1 MLARLR
7 PAAKTESDQG
17 FTLIE
22 LLVVMIIIGILA
34 AIAIPVFLSQR
45 QKAQDTATKADVSS
59 IAKEIQ
65 TYFVDNTAQPQATAV
80 AITGSGS
87 AAKYQFTAV
96 AAGTAIDIGRVSQ
109 PSITVDSQGYNAST
123 PSTKWCVALINT
135 QGSGSKIWKYSA
147 TGGLQQL
154 PAATAAGAGCVS
166 GTDY

>member
-59 IAKEIQ
+59 LAKEIQ
-65 TYFVDNTAQPQATAV
+65 TYFVDNSTAPAAANQV
-80 AITGSGS
+80 AI
-87 AAKYQFTAV
+87 
-96 AAGTAIDIGRVSQ
+96 AGNQYTFNGANVGRVSQ
-109 PSITVDSQGYNAST
+109 GTITVKSQGYNAQT
-123 PSTKWCVALINT
+123 PSSKWCIALVNSA
-135 QGSGSKIWKYSA
+135 GANGGIWKYSA
-147 TGGLQQL
+147 ANGLQ
-154 PAATAAGAGCVS
+154 S
-166 GTDY
+166 GDCIANTDY